1 MSYHDI
7 YQIAIGLV
15 CFTVAGLVVYH
26 FRHLLRPMKKGE
38 ALRDFVARSYEEKQ
52 LDKAAKQSMLGR
64 RTPAFTVMNVS
75 LLLLTAWLSKY
86 EVTFVFIVFG
96 YLAIGVILTKAQA
109 RAARRPDYHRL
120 GPVDRLYYRITF
132 AWGWPLFYLKQ
143 SR

>member
-1 MSYHDI
+1 MNYHDI

-15 CFTVAGLVVYH
+15 CFTVAALIVHH

-38 ALRDFVARSYEEKQ
+38 TLRDFVARSHEEKQ

-64 RTPAFTVMNVS
+64 WTSAFTVMNVS

-96 YLAIGVILTKAQA
+96 YLAIGVVLTQPQA

-120 GPVDRLYYRITF
+120 GPVDRLYYRMTF
-132 AWGWPLFYLKQ
+132 AWGWPFFYLKQ
-143 SR
+143 SS